1 MMGATSVMEVLS
13 CKAVLCWC
21 IRTRLG
27 YVFCIMHHVSC
38 TLVLEVGV
46 QLIVGV
52 MLIPEVLI
60 VFRTK
65 DINQKD

>member
-1 MMGATSVMEVLS
+1 
-13 CKAVLCWC
+13 
-21 IRTRLG
+21 
-27 YVFCIMHHVSC
+27 MHHVSC
-38 TLVLEVGV
+38 TLVLGIGA

-65 DINQKD
+65 EINQKD